1 MNLNREQKEFIE
13 SKQLDPEKNLQVAN
27 TVEAICDKIGEQKLG
42 FTSDDIQRICLIS
55 NIGQMHPNMY
65 VNGINIYSRE
75 YGSWKEDNGIA
86 SNLNSNRGNYSIQ
99 MAEEQGIELSDEEK
113 ETIEGTSRG
122 RASNLMSSMVKIAQ
136 TYIAV
141 QRERLANG
149 EQKGPAKD
157 FNEIAGYLRETI
169 DEISEQFEMDPQL
182 VEDVIK
188 ATGEV
193 YRETKNNDKNNKTD
207 QNDPG
212 DLSDR

>member
-1 MNLNREQKEFIE
+1 MNLTKEQQDFVM

-27 TVEAICDKIGEQKLG
+27 TVGAICEKIGEQKLG

-55 NIGQMHPNMY
+55 NIGQMHPDMY
-65 VNGINIYSRE
+65 VNGVNIYSRE

-86 SNLNSNRGNYSIQ
+86 GKLNSNRGNYSIQ

-141 QRERLANG
+141 QRERWANG
-149 EQKGPAKD
+149 VEKGPAKD
-157 FNEIAGYLRETI
+157 FSEISGYLRETI

-182 VEDVIK
+182 VEDVIR
-188 ATGEV
+188 ASGEV
-193 YRETKNNDKNNKTD
+193 YRKTHQQEKVD
-207 QNDPG
+207 HG
-212 DLSDR
+212 DIDD